1 MIRTIV
7 FMMKYDSNRHKFD
20 LNPHTTKSLRT
31 KMIPIILFFVSND
44 VNHNDLN
51 IFVLYK
57 K

>member
-1 MIRTIV
+1 
-7 FMMKYDSNRHKFD
+7 MKYDSNRHKFD